1 MAYRELPPPPGLEP
15 FLACV
20 WTSSPGPPG
29 PVLPD
34 GCVDV
39 VWTGLSL
46 VVAGPPTQVAHP
58 VTAPEA
64 TKLGVRFRVGA
75 AGAALGV
82 PADELV
88 DAAPPLADLWRGP
101 LEPPRDLGALVR
113 TVARRLPSP
122 AELDPLVRA
131 AAVATARSEP
141 GTAAAEI
148 ARSLG
153 LSERQLLRRF
163 RRAIGYGPRT
173 FARVTRFQRFLA
185 LVQSD
190 PSPDLAR
197 LAADA
202 GYADQPH
209 LTRECRRLADR
220 TPLELIRAGAAPAG
234 EKSESFNTVA
244 ARSETL
250 AA

>member
-1 MAYRELPPPPGLEP
+1 MAYTELPPPPGLEP
-15 FLACV
+15 FVACV
-20 WTSSPGPPG
+20 WTSSPGPGG

-64 TKLGVRFRVGA
+64 TKLGMRFRVGA

-88 DAAPPLADLWRGP
+88 DSAVPLAELWRGP
-101 LEPPRDLGALVR
+101 LEPPRDLPSLVR

-141 GTAAAEI
+141 GSRELGRA
-148 ARSLG
+148 LG

-163 RRAIGYGPRT
+163 RRAVGYGPRT
-173 FARVTRFQRFLA
+173 FARVVRFQRFLA
-185 LVQSD
+185 LAHSD

-202 GYADQPH
+202 GYADQSH
-209 LTRECRRLADR
+209 LTRECRRLAGR
-220 TPLELIRAGAAPAG
+220 TPLELIRAGAVAAG
-234 EKSESFNTVA
+234 EKSESFNTA
-244 ARSETL
+244 PARSDTL